1 MPYITK
7 DFQDTK
13 ATKTA
18 KGKQW
23 NDIATKAAGK
33 KSKPTAKAI
42 KKSGKK
48 K

>member
-7 DFQDTK
+7 DLQDTK

-18 KGKQW
+18 KSKQW
-23 NDIATKAAGK
+23 KDIATKAAGK
-33 KSKPTAKAI
+33 KNSPTSKAI
-42 KKSGKK
+42 KKTGKK

>member
-7 DFQDTK
+7 DFQDIK

-23 NDIATKAAGK
+23 NDIATKTAGK
-33 KSKPTAKAI
+33 KNKPTAKAI